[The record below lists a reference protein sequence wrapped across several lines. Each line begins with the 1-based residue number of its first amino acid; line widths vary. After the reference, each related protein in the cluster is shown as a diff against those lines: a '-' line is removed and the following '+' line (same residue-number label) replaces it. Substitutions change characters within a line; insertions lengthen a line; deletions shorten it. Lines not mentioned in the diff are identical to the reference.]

1 MTRLSTNGT
10 YERLARVL
18 NMTLKTIYIDSG
30 WNGIFNRHQKSAGAS
45 TDRGKLSVIDELD
58 RKHVAENGKHRL
70 GVDNHGNMIG

>member
-18 NMTLKTIYIDSG
+18 NTTLKTIYIDSG

-45 TDRGKLSVIDELD
+45 TDRGELSVIDKLD
-58 RKHVAENGKHRL
+58 RKHVAKNEKHGL
-70 GVDNHGNMIG
+70 GVDDHGNMIG

>member
-18 NMTLKTIYIDSG
+18 NTTLKTIYIDSG
-30 WNGIFNRHQKSAGAS
+30 WNGIFNRHQKSAVAS
-45 TDRGKLSVIDELD
+45 TDHGELSVIDELD

>member
-18 NMTLKTIYIDSG
+18 NTTLKTIYIDGG

-45 TDRGKLSVIDELD
+45 TDRGELSVIDKLD
-58 RKHVAENGKHRL
+58 RKHVAKNEKHGL
-70 GVDNHGNMIG
+70 GVDDHGNTIG